1 MGRRV
6 FITGLGLIAPHGE
19 DPESVFDRIYQGD
32 SAVRMVRSGTV
43 DFGSDLPLA
52 TADFTPKDRI
62 PKTQKLFMAR
72 ASQMAVVAAEGA
84 LQSSGLFG
92 VGQEGPEDGE
102 IGVYMGC
109 GLGGAEILQEG
120 YRTYFVRQSR
130 RGRPSTVPMI
140 MASGPASHISMR
152 FGLHGPTHTYS
163 IACASSTVAIG
174 EAFRAIRDGY
184 LDTALSGGAEAML
197 NDGSIAAWERLG
209 VLASSHTDGPEASS
223 RPFDLERT
231 GFVLGEG
238 AALLVLEAES
248 ALQERAVDPIAEII
262 GYGVSSDAFSL
273 TEPHAAGQ
281 EAAMRSAI
289 TDADIEREEVQYVN
303 AHATGT
309 PSGDPIEIEAIKSIF
324 EDHASNLAVSST
336 KSVHGHL
343 VGASGAL
350 ETAISAIALQKGRI
364 PPTANL
370 THPDPSCDLDC
381 VPEYGREAPELTVAI
396 SNSFAFGGSNA
407 TLVLRKV

>member
-1 MGRRV
+1 MARRV

-19 DPESVFDRIYQGD
+19 DPASIFDRIYQGD
-32 SAVRMVRSGTV
+32 SAVRLVRSGTA

-52 TADFTPKDRI
+52 TVDFTPKDRI
-62 PKTQKLFMAR
+62 PKTQQLFMAR

-92 VGQEGPEDGE
+92 EGQSVEDGE

-209 VLASSHTDGPEASS
+209 VLASSHMDGPQASS

-238 AALLVLEAES
+238 AVLLVLEAES
-248 ALQERAVDPIAEII
+248 ALRERVVDPIAEII

-273 TEPHAAGQ
+273 TEPHVAGQ

-309 PSGDPIEIEAIKSIF
+309 PSGDPIEIEAIKNVF

-350 ETAISAIALQKGRI
+350 ETAITAIALQKGRI

-370 THPDPSCDLDC
+370 THPDPCCDLDC
-381 VPEYGREAPELTVAI
+381 VPGYGREAPELTVAV

>member
-1 MGRRV
+1 M
-6 FITGLGLIAPHGE
+6 
-19 DPESVFDRIYQGD
+19 
-32 SAVRMVRSGTV
+32 
-43 DFGSDLPLA
+43 
-52 TADFTPKDRI
+52 
-62 PKTQKLFMAR
+62 
-72 ASQMAVVAAEGA
+72 
-84 LQSSGLFG
+84 
-92 VGQEGPEDGE
+92 GQEGPEDGE

-273 TEPHAAGQ
+273 TEP
-281 EAAMRSAI
+281 
-289 TDADIEREEVQYVN
+289 T
-303 AHATGT
+303 
-309 PSGDPIEIEAIKSIF
+309 
-324 EDHASNLAVSST
+324 
-336 KSVHGHL
+336 
-343 VGASGAL
+343 
-350 ETAISAIALQKGRI
+350 LQVR
-364 PPTANL
+364 
-370 THPDPSCDLDC
+370 
-381 VPEYGREAPELTVAI
+381 RQQ
-396 SNSFAFGGSNA
+396 
-407 TLVLRKV
+407 